1 MKTESIL
8 LLYDTLL
15 KGETVWRS
23 EFCAD
28 HSVSERTFYR
38 YIYKVSAFLR
48 KHKSDYVID
57 VTAPDGKYF
66 MEICRK
72 S

>member
-23 EFCAD
+23 EFCSS

-48 KHKSDYVID
+48 KHKPDCVID
-57 VTAPDGKYF
+57 VTTPDGAYF
-66 MEICRK
+66 MK
-72 S
+72 KLT

>member
-48 KHKSDYVID
+48 KHKPDYVID
-57 VTAPDGKYF
+57 VTTPDGAYF
-66 MEICRK
+66 MK
-72 S
+72 KLT